1 MKFPQLGLSQ
11 FWGPITLRA
20 DLRLI
25 WHLKQSCSPRREL
38 SNDMLHVTFTQ
49 GNRDDSWL
57 LVVESQIANL
67 TFNPSFNHN
76 LCFKCPNESCESILD
91 IYVLRSFQWYK
102 KLFNPLSFDPCNHF
116 LGIRESTWTPTPK
129 VGVDLGMWRF
139 IPSHT
144 PTLLEAWDV
153 TLGLPYTLASPCLG
167 CKPKAKVANKEHAQ
181 NVLHFYWRIEKHWK
195 PGCMV
200 SCKIVQGQ
208 KRCVK
213 TNAK

>member
-1 MKFPQLGLSQ
+1 MGKHGLTRLTTAQTWGKPPPSSLYYTLCLATGPTPKCHFVMKFPQLGLSQ
-11 FWGPITLRA
+11 FWGPITLCA
-20 DLRLI
+20 NLRLI

-38 SNDMLHVTFTQ
+38 SNGMFHVTFTQ

-67 TFNPSFNHN
+67 IFSLSFGHN

-102 KLFNPLSFDPCNHF
+102 ELFNPLGFDPCNYS
-116 LGIRESTWTPTPK
+116 LRIRESTWTPTPK

-153 TLGLPYTLASPCLG
+153 TLGLPS
-167 CKPKAKVANKEHAQ
+167 
-181 NVLHFYWRIEKHWK
+181 
-195 PGCMV
+195 
-200 SCKIVQGQ
+200 
-208 KRCVK
+208 
-213 TNAK
+213 